1 MGMEMMW
8 PGVSV
13 AAIAAACN
21 EEINTLKVPVISN
34 ISGRA
39 GRVGHGLG
47 IVVTELP
54 SLNEENPT
62 ILEAGMI
69 VTIAPGVATDYGTFH
84 IEENIMV
91 TANGPQVLSADHWE
105 LWTI

>member
-39 GRVGHGLG
+39 GRVEHGLG
-47 IVVTELP
+47 MVRY
-54 SLNEENPT
+54 
-62 ILEAGMI
+62 G
-69 VTIAPGVATDYGTFH
+69 IAQPK
-84 IEENIMV
+84 
-91 TANGPQVLSADHWE
+91 
-105 LWTI
+105 